1 MLLLLV
7 LLLPGYWILCQKQFR
22 AATLMSRAF
31 YADTFT
37 PNPLAPQSKVTQSF
51 TSKMNPNVRSSKT
64 ANRVNNE
71 TWATKLQTRNS
82 TRKDKLWTS
91 AVCFLKASTELDGCS
106 TVSDHFRGRITF
118 CFQLSVQDST
128 SKTWSED
135 PWDRLVI
142 EEWSSS

>member
-1 MLLLLV
+1 MKHEQLNYKHETAR
-7 LLLPGYWILCQKQFR
+7 G
-22 AATLMSRAF
+22 
-31 YADTFT
+31 
-37 PNPLAPQSKVTQSF
+37 
-51 TSKMNPNVRSSKT
+51 KT
-64 ANRVNNE
+64 NAGHQ
-71 TWATKLQTRNS
+71 LF
-82 TRKDKLWTS
+82 
-91 AVCFLKASTELDGCS
+91 FLKASTELDGCS